1 MFHENCK
8 SAFLNGYT
16 IAFFEKTHSVGT
28 KSLWVILL
36 LYKLLIL
43 SSRSKH
49 RIIKESS
56 PIAKN

>member
-28 KSLWVILL
+28 ESLWVILL
-36 LYKLLIL
+36 SYKLLIL

-49 RIIKESS
+49 KIIKESS
-56 PIAKN
+56 PSAKN